1 MNQKYKKNDLQE
13 FLVQV
18 PVETKKVN
26 RSVSDEQPT
35 TQERENVGDT
45 VQWMCLPDSKF
56 CGSGPTR
63 KLITPGAYR
72 PSYNERYGVVLE
84 YRTLITD
91 DIVEFPDS
99 TSDSVLA
106 SIQKFW
112 TQKEKFSAMGQ
123 LFKRGILL
131 WGPPGGGKTVT
142 ITLLTRDLIARGGIV
157 LYVTNP
163 KLAIDALE
171 LIRKVQPKTPIIC
184 VLEDLDEIITEYSEH
199 IVLSLLD
206 GENQIGDV
214 IHIATTNYPQ
224 FLPSRLVN
232 RPSRFDEIIKVGL
245 PDRVTREIYLKSK
258 GIEGQKLNVWV
269 KETSGLSIAH
279 LRELI
284 IAVFCLGRSKDETIE
299 RLKSMANKIK
309 SDSELKIGFE

>member
-1 MNQKYKKNDLQE
+1 MSKELQE
-13 FLVQV
+13 FLDQV
-18 PVETKKVN
+18 PVETKRVSKVTAEES
-26 RSVSDEQPT
+26 RPQD
-35 TQERENVGDT
+35 RENVGDT
-45 VQWMCLPDSKF
+45 VQWMSLPDSKF

-63 KLITPGAYR
+63 KVIIPGAYR
-72 PSYNERYGVVLE
+72 PSYNDRYGVVLE
-84 YRTLITD
+84 YRNLITD
-91 DIVEFPDS
+91 DIVMFPDS
-99 TSDSVLA
+99 TSDYVLA

-112 TQKEKFSAMGQ
+112 NQREKFLTMGQ

-142 ITLLTRDLIARGGIV
+142 ITLLTRDLIARGGVV

-171 LIRKVQPKTPIIC
+171 LIRKIQPKTPIIC
-184 VLEDLDEIITEYSEH
+184 ILEDVDEIITEYSEH
-199 IVLSLLD
+199 IILSLLD

-214 IHIATTNYPQ
+214 VHIATTNYPQ

-232 RPSRFDEIIKVGL
+232 RPSRFDEIIKIGL
-245 PDRVTREIYLKSK
+245 PDRATREIYLKSK
-258 GIEGQKLNVWV
+258 GVEGQKLNVWV
-269 KETSGLSIAH
+269 EETKGLSIAH

-284 IAVFCLGRSKDETIE
+284 IAVFCLGRSKDETIA

-309 SDSELKIGFE
+309 SDSELNVGY

>member
-1 MNQKYKKNDLQE
+1 MGKELQE
-13 FLVQV
+13 FLDQV
-18 PVETKKVN
+18 PVETKR
-26 RSVSDEQPT
+26 RSVSGVSEEASV
-35 TQERENVGDT
+35 TQETQNVGDT

-56 CGSGPTR
+56 CGSGPTQ
-63 KLITPGAYR
+63 KVIKPGAYR
-72 PSYNERYGVVLE
+72 PFYNDRYGVVLE
-84 YRTLITD
+84 YRHLITD
-91 DIVEFPDS
+91 DIIEFPDS
-99 TSDSVLA
+99 TSDYVLA

-112 TQKEKFSAMGQ
+112 NQRENFLAMGQ

-142 ITLLTRDLIARGGIV
+142 ITLLTRDLIKRGGVV
-157 LYVTNP
+157 LHVTNP

-171 LIRKVQPKTPIIC
+171 LIRKIQPKTPIIC
-184 VLEDLDEIITEYSEH
+184 ILEDVDEIISEYSEH
-199 IVLSLLD
+199 LILSLLD

-214 IHIATTNYPQ
+214 VHIATTNYPQ

-232 RPSRFDEIIKVGL
+232 RPSRFDEIIKIGL
-245 PDRVTREIYLKSK
+245 PDRATREIYLKSK

-269 KETSGLSIAH
+269 EETKGLSIAH

-309 SDSELKIGFE
+309 SDSELNIGL